1 MTPAGDEINT
11 RAIKRKLVETSV
23 RLRPTEVYV
32 LDEKFDR
39 HPAHRLGSKLAR
51 DSVLEAG
58 IVLTGGIWAYEI
70 LQRPSSCVCVRIFT
84 RRRFSK
90 NC

>member
-1 MTPAGDEINT
+1 M
-11 RAIKRKLVETSV
+11 
-23 RLRPTEVYV
+23 

-39 HPAHRLGSKLAR
+39 RPAHRLGSKLAR
-51 DSVLEAG
+51 DSVLEVG

-70 LQRPSSCVCVRIFT
+70 LQQLSSCVCVRLFT